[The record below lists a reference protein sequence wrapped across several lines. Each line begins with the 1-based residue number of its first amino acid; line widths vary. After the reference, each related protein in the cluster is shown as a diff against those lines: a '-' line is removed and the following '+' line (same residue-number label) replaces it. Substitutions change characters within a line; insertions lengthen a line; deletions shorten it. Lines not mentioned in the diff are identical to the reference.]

1 MIVARFLVLALLAL
15 AAAPALMAAP
25 ASAAYPERTIKLI
38 VPFAPGGS
46 VDVIGR
52 LIAETIGAAM
62 NQTVIVENHPGAS
75 GTIGSAMAAKAPPD
89 GYTLLLGIAATHA
102 IQPALGARL
111 PYDVTRDFTPIA
123 QIGVTGF
130 AVCVK
135 ASSPIRTMSDLV
147 AAAKARRE
155 PFAFA
160 TGGVN
165 SGGHLVGEA
174 IKSLTRI
181 DLTHVPYRGAAP
193 AVTDLLAGH
202 VDLAIMD
209 ASSAAPQAA
218 AGAVRVIAVAGPGR
232 SSALPDVPTLVE
244 QNIAFGLGS
253 WIVIFGPAR
262 LEPAVVGYLNEQ
274 INQALD
280 RPAVRLR
287 LNELGFDPAPVS
299 PDGARALQQRDIEVW
314 RSTIGSAGIK
324 FQ

>member
-1 MIVARFLVLALLAL
+1 MTMLATVFARLFMVCVLTLA
-15 AAAPALMAAP
+15 AAP

-38 VPFAPGGS
+38 VPFPPGGS
-46 VDVIGR
+46 VDIVGR
-52 LIAETIGAAM
+52 LIAESIGAAM
-62 NQTVIVENHPGAS
+62 KQTVIVENHPGAS
-75 GTIGSAMAAKAPPD
+75 GAIGSAMAANAPPD

-123 QIGVTGF
+123 QIGVTAF

-135 ASSPIRTMSDLV
+135 ASSPIRTMNDLV

-155 PFAFA
+155 PFTFA

-181 DLTHVPYRGAAP
+181 DLLHVPYRGAAP
-193 AVTDLLAGH
+193 AVTDLMAGH

-218 AGAVRVIAVAGPGR
+218 AGTMRVIAVAGPGR

-253 WIVIFGPAR
+253 WIVVFGPAR
-262 LEPAVVGYLNEQ
+262 LDPAVVGTLNRQ

-280 RPAVRLR
+280 RPAVRTR

-299 PDGARALQQRDIEVW
+299 PDGARALQQRDIDVW
-314 RSTIGSAGIK
+314 RNTIGSAGIK

>member
-1 MIVARFLVLALLAL
+1 MTMLATICARLFMACVLIL
-15 AAAPALMAAP
+15 AAAPA
-25 ASAAYPERTIKLI
+25 SALYPERMIKLI

-46 VDVIGR
+46 VDIVGR
-52 LIAETIGAAM
+52 LIAETIGIAM
-62 NQTVIVENHPGAS
+62 NQAVIVENHPGAS
-75 GTIGSAMAAKAPPD
+75 GTIGSAIAAKAPPD

-111 PYDVTRDFTPIA
+111 PYDVTGDFTPIA

-135 ASSPIRTMSDLV
+135 ASSPIRSMGDLV

-155 PFAFA
+155 PLAFA

-174 IKSLTRI
+174 IKSLTKI
-181 DLTHVPYRGAAP
+181 DLLHVPYRGAAP

-209 ASSAAPQAA
+209 ASSAAPQTA
-218 AGAVRVIAVAGPGR
+218 AGAMRVIAVAGPGR
-232 SSALPDVPTLVE
+232 SSALPDIPTLVE

-253 WIVIFGPAR
+253 WIVVFGPAR
-262 LEPAVVGYLNEQ
+262 LDPAIVGALNGQ
-274 INQALD
+274 INHALD
-280 RPAVRLR
+280 RPAVRR
-287 LNELGFDPAPVS
+287 KLNELGFDPAPVS

-314 RSTIGSAGIK
+314 KSTIGSAGIK